1 MTAAWLAYETKG
13 LLIGESADPD
23 VIKGIKKKVMSFR
36 EVRHINEVLTMH
48 MGPEYVLVNLSV
60 EFNDSADADDIED
73 TVAQIDRA
81 IKKKYKN
88 VKRVFIEAEE
98 RIFKS

>member
-1 MTAAWLAYETKG
+1 
-13 LLIGESADPD
+13 
-23 VIKGIKKKVMSFR
+23 MSFR
-36 EVRHINEVLTMH
+36 EVRHINDVLTMH

-73 TVAQIDRA
+73 TVAQIDRS

-98 RIFKS
+98 RRFKA

>member
-1 MTAAWLAYETKG
+1 
-13 LLIGESADPD
+13 
-23 VIKGIKKKVMSFR
+23 
-36 EVRHINEVLTMH
+36 

-73 TVAQIDRA
+73 TVAQIDRS

-98 RIFKS
+98 RRFKA